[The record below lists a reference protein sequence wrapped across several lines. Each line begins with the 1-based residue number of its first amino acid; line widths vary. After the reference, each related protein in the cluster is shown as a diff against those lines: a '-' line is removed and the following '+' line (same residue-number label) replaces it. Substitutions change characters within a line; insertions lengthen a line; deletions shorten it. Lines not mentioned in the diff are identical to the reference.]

1 MRRKML
7 KLHRTLPSLCG
18 LCLFNRKERKVIP
31 PTTPLKT
38 ILRLYP
44 YFGVVS
50 VSAEDAFVAAEPV
63 EARQQMYLVAQS
75 IVGSKAA
82 EPAFVIDVEIGEVG
96 ELQRAV
102 EQLLRYVERR
112 QRAVGLL

>member
-1 MRRKML
+1 MILQLGR
-7 KLHRTLPSLCG
+7 S
-18 LCLFNRKERKVIP
+18 NRSFALLDS
-31 PTTPLKT
+31 LKT
-38 ILRLYP
+38 VLRLYP

-50 VSAEDAFVAAEPV
+50 VGAEDAFVATEPV
-63 EARQQMYLVAQS
+63 EARQQMYLVAQR
-75 IVGSKAA
+75 IVGGKAA
-82 EPAFVIDVEIGEVG
+82 EPAFVVDVEIGEVG

>member
-1 MRRKML
+1 ML
-7 KLHRTLPSLCG
+7 KSHRTLSLSLRSMSFYPQRTQG
-18 LCLFNRKERKVIP
+18 QTHPK
-31 PTTPLKT
+31 TPLKT

-50 VSAEDAFVAAEPV
+50 VSAEDAFVATEPV

-82 EPAFVIDVEIGEVG
+82 EPAFVVDVEIGEVG
-96 ELQRAV
+96 ELQCAV
-102 EQLLRYVERR
+102 EQLLRYVESR